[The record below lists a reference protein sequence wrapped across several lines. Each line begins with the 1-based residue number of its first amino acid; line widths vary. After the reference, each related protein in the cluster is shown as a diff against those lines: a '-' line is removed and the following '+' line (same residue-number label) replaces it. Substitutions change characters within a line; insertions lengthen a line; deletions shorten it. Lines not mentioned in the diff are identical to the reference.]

1 VVREA
6 KGAGTP
12 DRWLWAAMNG
22 DVTQTVTLDSKT
34 KLDASALSV
43 EELEAVISG
52 LRKMSLAPSAS

>member
-1 VVREA
+1 MPE
-6 KGAGTP
+6 P

-22 DVTQTVTLDSKT
+22 DTTQTVTLDSKT

-52 LRKMSLAPSAS
+52 LRKMGLAPTAS